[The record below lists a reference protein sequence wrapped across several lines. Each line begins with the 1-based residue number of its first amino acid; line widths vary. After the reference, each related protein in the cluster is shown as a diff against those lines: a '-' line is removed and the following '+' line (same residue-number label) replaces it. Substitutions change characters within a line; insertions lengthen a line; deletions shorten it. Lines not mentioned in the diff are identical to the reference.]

1 MNPIL
6 AALVQA
12 GALTTEEA
20 NRLNRL
26 MDDVAGRAWAERE
39 IAAAFARGLRIQQGR
54 LRSFLEDEGARIS
67 DPALTEW
74 WRQEDRLLYGDVAPS
89 LRNVAQDRATISA
102 VRSGGLDSWLAVN
115 EGVNNW
121 LETYY
126 LSLDA
131 GDFGS
136 IPNLNATARTQAGTL
151 ISAWQRGE
159 LEAATAQG
167 GLPQLI
173 AAMEDVFGPER
184 ATRVAVTEVTRIYA
198 EATRAAALANPT
210 TTLLRWDSV
219 ADSLVCPIC
228 GPLHGRVIDKRARTF
243 PGGFFPPAHVS
254 CRCNITEETSETARV
269 AVGAGG
275 TALWNYP
282 SA

>member
-12 GALTTEEA
+12 GALTPLEA
-20 NRLNRL
+20 NRLDRL
-26 MDDVAGRAWAERE
+26 LNESAGRVWAERE
-39 IAAAFARGLRIQQGR
+39 IASAFARALRLQQGR
-54 LRSFLEDEGARIS
+54 LQSFLEDEGARLS

-74 WRQEDRLLYGDVAPS
+74 WRREDRLLYDDVAPS
-89 LRNVAQDRATISA
+89 LRYVAGDWAILSA
-102 VRSGGLDSWLAVN
+102 VRSGGLDSWQAVN

-136 IPNLNATARTQAGTL
+136 IPNLNATARTQAGNL

-167 GLPQLI
+167 GLPQLV
-173 AAMEDVFGPER
+173 AAMEETFGPER

-198 EATRAAALANPT
+198 EATRAAAQANPT
-210 TTLLRWDSV
+210 TTALRWDSV
-219 ADSLVCPIC
+219 SDSLVCPVC
-228 GPLHGRVIDKRARTF
+228 GPLHGRTIDKRARAF
-243 PGGFFPPAHVS
+243 PGGFFPPAHPG
-254 CRCNITEETSETARV
+254 CRCVVVEETAETARV
-269 AVGAGG
+269 AVGTGG

-282 SA
+282 SG